1 MTNPE
6 RVLNCN
12 EVLPIQYQLKLI
24 QQPNTSTE
32 FPWETLNYYLGN
44 RFIILRI
51 RFIDLSVFQTKELHA
66 SEIIKK
72 NNFSFFSDL
81 GLTVKVISGLI
92 NIPYRTIR
100 YRMKTTNSSSRPYDD
115 LADKQVDR
123 IVSKFL
129 RFFPKLGKLKI

>member
-1 MTNPE
+1 MANPE

-66 SEIIKK
+66 SEII
-72 NNFSFFSDL
+72 
-81 GLTVKVISGLI
+81 
-92 NIPYRTIR
+92 
-100 YRMKTTNSSSRPYDD
+100 
-115 LADKQVDR
+115 
-123 IVSKFL
+123 
-129 RFFPKLGKLKI
+129 